1 MVMGGSSGLSVK
13 KQISITLL
21 FLVFF
26 SYFFSLL
33 VLLRCQ
39 MHAELAKC
47 EEAEDQLEY
56 AVTHLR
62 KALELDDSGQY
73 YNRLQTALTRLQLRA
88 TLYKTPERPEDLA
101 AMIIEQVGRIAGLV
115 DIHFYSSS
123 K

>member
-1 MVMGGSSGLSVK
+1 
-13 KQISITLL
+13 
-21 FLVFF
+21 
-26 SYFFSLL
+26 
-33 VLLRCQ
+33 

-73 YNRLQTALTRLQLRA
+73 YDRLQTALTRLQLRA

-101 AMIIEQVGRIAGLV
+101 AMIIEQVGTLMVRFRFQLV
-115 DIHFYSSS
+115 STFTCQIINNVNQGV

>member
-1 MVMGGSSGLSVK
+1 
-13 KQISITLL
+13 
-21 FLVFF
+21 
-26 SYFFSLL
+26 
-33 VLLRCQ
+33 

-73 YNRLQTALTRLQLRA
+73 YDRLQTALTRLQLRA

-101 AMIIEQVGRIAGLV
+101 AMIIEQVGHIACLV
-115 DIHFYSSS
+115 KTPIDIHFYCPHSARL
-123 K
+123 